1 MTTRRCYNC
10 MKELGD
16 ADQICPDCGY
26 DNSSPSQPAQALRCG
41 TVLRERYLIGKML
54 GQGGFGI
61 TYIGYDYTLDT
72 TVCIKE
78 FFPAGGAM
86 RGNDGS
92 GRVYWSAGST
102 GAARLQERE
111 VFVKEAQKA
120 VKLRNFASV
129 VKVWDVF
136 YENETAYI
144 VMEYI
149 EGVTLKQYLVK
160 RGAVM
165 GAEECLDLLLPVIG
179 DLKGVHDSGIVHRDI
194 SPDNLMIRE
203 DGKVVLLDLGAA
215 KDMSKGSGQSSM
227 MVAKKGFSPPE
238 QYTEGMSIGPWTDV
252 YAICATIYWCMT
264 GKLLPEAMERMLGD
278 DALKFPDSIPEVLR
292 AVLRHG
298 LELKPANRIKDMEEL
313 ESGLKT
319 ALGKTTI
326 TITPPQKPKVP
337 QALGVIL
344 LIAVVILVIAIPRI
358 KNALS
363 SGTGSETAQEEQA
376 ALSNSLSKDKF
387 TAWAGKTAEEV
398 IFENTLDGA
407 PPDAE
412 DLSETG
418 DRGVLGWKDGR
429 KLYIASEGGVRA
441 PIDCSFLFS
450 DKAVFE
456 DTSTAWMNL
465 TAVTNAE
472 YLDLSHTKST
482 AGMFAHCE
490 FLSTLDVSSWD
501 TSNVTN
507 MFSMFNGCSNLR
519 SLDVSSWDTSNV
531 TNMFSMF
538 NGCGNL
544 RSLDVSSWDTS
555 NVTNMYGLFMECV
568 SLTELDVSRWDT
580 SKVINMANMFY
591 GCGGLTELDVSNW
604 NTSKVTEVTSMFYSC
619 KSLKSLDVSSWD
631 ISNVLGID
639 WMFNDCSGLENLD
652 VSKWNTSKFTSMS
665 SVFSGCGSL
674 KSLDVSGWDVSGVT
688 NLSYLFMGCTR
699 IKELDVSKWDT
710 SNATSMAY
718 MFFNCSS
725 LSTLDVS
732 GWDTS
737 KVTDMQSMF
746 WKCSNLTNLDVS
758 NWDTSNLVKK
768 DDMFTGTRWEN
779 NPPF

>member
-1 MTTRRCYNC
+1 

-326 TITPPQKPKVP
+326 TITPPQKPKLP
-337 QALGVIL
+337 KALGVIL
-344 LIAVVILVIAIPRI
+344 LIVAVSVLIAIPKI
-358 KNALS
+358 KEAF
-363 SGTGSETAQEEQA
+363 SGTGSDTAQGETV
-376 ALSNSLSKDKF
+376 ALSNTLSKDKF
-387 TAWAGKTAEEV
+387 TEWAGKTAEEV

-407 PPDAE
+407 PSDAE
-412 DLSETG
+412 DLSNAG
-418 DRGVLGWKDGR
+418 DRGVLGWKEGG

-441 PIDCSFLFS
+441 PTDCSYLFS
-450 DKAVFE
+450 DPGIFE
-456 DTSTAWMNL
+456 DAGKGWTNL
-465 TAVTNAE
+465 TAVTNAQ
-472 YLDLSHTKST
+472 YFDLSHTKTT
-482 AGMFAHCE
+482 AGMFAKCE
-490 FLSTLDVSSWD
+490 FLSTLDVGSWNM
-501 TSNVTN
+501 SNVTSMLS
-507 MFSMFNGCSNLR
+507 MFS
-519 SLDVSSWDTSNV
+519 
-531 TNMFSMF
+531 
-538 NGCGNL
+538 GCGNL
-544 RSLDVSSWDTS
+544 RSLDVSQWDTS
-555 NVTNMYGLFMECV
+555 NVANMYGLFSECV
-568 SLTELDVSRWDT
+568 SLAELDVSRWDT
-580 SKVINMANMFY
+580 SKVINMANMFWM
-591 GCGGLTELDVSNW
+591 CSGLTELDVSKW
-604 NTSKVTEVTSMFYSC
+604 DTSKVTEVSSMFYSC
-619 KSLKSLDVSSWD
+619 ESLNSLDVSSWD
-631 ISNVLGID
+631 TSNVMGISY
-639 WMFNDCSGLENLD
+639 MFNDCSGLENLD
-652 VSKWNTSKFTSMS
+652 VSRWNTSKLTNMS
-665 SVFSGCGSL
+665 SAFSGCGSL

-688 NLSYLFMGCTR
+688 DLSYLFMGCTR

-710 SNATSMAY
+710 SNATNMKC
-718 MFFNCSS
+718 MFLNCSS

-732 GWDTS
+732 GWNTS
-737 KVTDMQSMF
+737 KVLDMSSMF
-746 WKCSNLTNLDVS
+746 WNCSNLTNLDFS
-758 NWDTSNLVKK
+758 NWDTSNLLMK
-768 DDMFTGTRWEN
+768 DDMFVGTRWEN
-779 NPPF
+779 DPPF

>member
-326 TITPPQKPKVP
+326 TITPPQKPKLP
-337 QALGVIL
+337 KALGVIL
-344 LIAVVILVIAIPRI
+344 LIVAVSVLIAIPKI
-358 KNALS
+358 KEAF
-363 SGTGSETAQEEQA
+363 SGTGSDTAQGETV
-376 ALSNSLSKDKF
+376 ALSNTLSKDKF
-387 TAWAGKTAEEV
+387 TEWAGKTAEEV

-407 PPDAE
+407 PSDAE
-412 DLSETG
+412 DLSNAG
-418 DRGVLGWKDGR
+418 DRGVLGWKDGG

-441 PIDCSFLFS
+441 PTDCSYLFS
-450 DKAVFE
+450 DPGIFE
-456 DTSTAWMNL
+456 DAGKGWTNL
-465 TAVTNAE
+465 TAVTNAQ
-472 YLDLSHTKST
+472 YFDLSHTKTT
-482 AGMFAHCE
+482 AGMFAKCE
-490 FLSTLDVSSWD
+490 FLSTLDVGSWNM
-501 TSNVTN
+501 SNVTSMLS
-507 MFSMFNGCSNLR
+507 MFS
-519 SLDVSSWDTSNV
+519 
-531 TNMFSMF
+531 
-538 NGCGNL
+538 GCGNL
-544 RSLDVSSWDTS
+544 RSLDVSQWDTS
-555 NVTNMYGLFMECV
+555 NVANMYGLFSACV
-568 SLTELDVSRWDT
+568 SLAELDVSRWDT
-580 SKVINMANMFY
+580 SKVINMANMFWM
-591 GCGGLTELDVSNW
+591 CSGLTELDVSKW
-604 NTSKVTEVTSMFYSC
+604 DTSKVTEVSSMFYSC
-619 KSLKSLDVSSWD
+619 ESLNSLDVSSWD
-631 ISNVLGID
+631 TSNVMGISY
-639 WMFNDCSGLENLD
+639 MFNDCSGLENLD
-652 VSKWNTSKFTSMS
+652 VSRCNTSKLTNMS
-665 SVFSGCGSL
+665 SAFSGCGSL

-688 NLSYLFMGCTR
+688 DLSYLFMGCTR

-710 SNATSMAY
+710 SNATNMKC
-718 MFFNCSS
+718 MFLNCSS

-732 GWDTS
+732 GWNTS
-737 KVTDMQSMF
+737 KVLDMSSMF
-746 WKCSNLTNLDVS
+746 WNCSNLTNLDFS
-758 NWDTSNLVKK
+758 NWDTSNLLMK
-768 DDMFTGTRWEN
+768 DDMFVGTRWEN
-779 NPPF
+779 DPPF

>member
-10 MKELGD
+10 MKELCD

-203 DGKVVLLDLGAA
+203 DGKVMLLDLGAA

-326 TITPPQKPKVP
+326 TITPPQKPKLP
-337 QALGVIL
+337 KALGVIL
-344 LIAVVILVIAIPRI
+344 LIVAVSVLIAIPRI
-358 KNALS
+358 KEAF
-363 SGTGSETAQEEQA
+363 SGTGSDPAQGETV
-376 ALSNSLSKDKF
+376 ALSNTLSKDKF

-407 PPDAE
+407 PSDAE
-412 DLSETG
+412 DLSEAG
-418 DRGVLGWKDGR
+418 DRGVLGWKDGG

-441 PIDCSFLFS
+441 PGDCSYLFS
-450 DKAVFE
+450 DSAVFE
-456 DTSTAWMNL
+456 DSSTAWVNL
-465 TAVTNAE
+465 TTVTNAE
-472 YLDLSHTKST
+472 YFDLSRTKST
-482 AGMFAHCE
+482 EGMFARCE
-490 FLSTLDVSSWD
+490 FLTEVDVSSWNV
-501 TSNVTN
+501 SNVTN
-507 MFSMFNGCSNLR
+507 MFGMFNGCGKLR
-519 SLDVSSWDTSNV
+519 SLDVSGWDTSSV
-531 TNMFSMF
+531 TNFYGTFSS
-538 NGCGNL
+538 C
-544 RSLDVSSWDTS
+544 R
-555 NVTNMYGLFMECV
+555 
-568 SLTELDVSRWDT
+568 SLTE
-580 SKVINMANMFY
+580 
-591 GCGGLTELDVSNW
+591 
-604 NTSKVTEVTSMFYSC
+604 
-619 KSLKSLDVSSWD
+619 
-631 ISNVLGID
+631 
-639 WMFNDCSGLENLD
+639 LD
-652 VSKWNTSKFTSMS
+652 VSKWNTSNAANMGNMFWMCVGLTELDVSKWDTSRVTDASCMFYSCSGLKKLDVSGWDISHVMFINMMFGECSSLEELDVSRWNTSKLTEMS
-665 SVFSGCGSL
+665 AIFSGCGSL
-674 KSLDVSGWDVSGVT
+674 TGLDVSGWDVSNVT
-688 NLSYLFMGCTR
+688 DLSYIFMGCTR

-710 SNATSMAY
+710 SFAKNMEC
-718 MFFNCSS
+718 MFFRCSTLTALDVSAWNTSRVTNMSSMFWGCSS
-725 LSTLDVS
+725 LTELDVS

-737 KVTDMQSMF
+737 R
-746 WKCSNLTNLDVS
+746 
-758 NWDTSNLVKK
+758 LVNKEE
-768 DDMFTGTRWEN
+768 MFTGTKWEDD
-779 NPPF
+779 PPI

>member
-1 MTTRRCYNC
+1 
-10 MKELGD
+10 MKELCD

-278 DALKFPDSIPEVLR
+278 DALKFPDSIPELLR

-326 TITPPQKPKVP
+326 TITPPQKPKLP
-337 QALGVIL
+337 KALGVIL
-344 LIAVVILVIAIPRI
+344 LIVAVSVLIAIPKI
-358 KNALS
+358 KEAF
-363 SGTGSETAQEEQA
+363 SGTGSDTAQGETV
-376 ALSNSLSKDKF
+376 ALSNTLSKDKF

-407 PPDAE
+407 PSDAE
-412 DLSETG
+412 DLSEAG
-418 DRGVLGWKDGR
+418 DRGVLGWKDGG

-441 PIDCSFLFS
+441 PTDCSYLFS
-450 DKAVFE
+450 DPGIFDDAGKGW
-456 DTSTAWMNL
+456 TNL
-465 TAVTNAE
+465 TAVTNAQ
-472 YLDLSHTKST
+472 YFDLSHTKTT
-482 AGMFAHCE
+482 AGMFAKCE
-490 FLSTLDVSSWD
+490 FLSTLDVGSWNM
-501 TSNVTN
+501 SNVTS
-507 MFSMFNGCSNLR
+507 MLSMFY
-519 SLDVSSWDTSNV
+519 
-531 TNMFSMF
+531 
-538 NGCGNL
+538 GCGNL

-555 NVTNMYGLFMECV
+555 NVTNMYGLFSECV
-568 SLTELDVSRWDT
+568 SLAELDVSRWDT
-580 SKVINMANMFY
+580 SKVINMANMFRM
-591 GCGGLTELDVSNW
+591 CSGLTELDVSKW
-604 NTSKVTEVTSMFYSC
+604 DTSKVTEV
-619 KSLKSLDVSSWD
+619 
-631 ISNVLGID
+631 
-639 WMFNDCSGLENLD
+639 
-652 VSKWNTSKFTSMS
+652 S

-674 KSLDVSGWDVSGVT
+674 TGLDVSGWDVSHVMFINMMFGECSSLEELDVSRWNTSKLTEMSAIFSGCGSLTGLDVSGWDVSNVT
-688 NLSYLFMGCTR
+688 DLSYIFMGCTR

-710 SNATSMAY
+710 SFAKNMEC
-718 MFFNCSS
+718 MFFRCS
-725 LSTLDVS
+725 TMTALDVS
-732 GWDTS
+732 AWNTSRVTNMYSMFWGCSRLTELDVSKWDTS
-737 KVTDMQSMF
+737 S
-746 WKCSNLTNLDVS
+746 
-758 NWDTSNLVKK
+758 LVNKEE
-768 DDMFTGTRWEN
+768 MFTGTKWEN
-779 NPPF
+779 DPLI

>member
-10 MKELGD
+10 MKELGE
-16 ADQICPDCGY
+16 AVQICPVCGY
-26 DNSSPSQPAQALRCG
+26 DNSSPAQPAQALPCG
-41 TVLRERYLIGKML
+41 TVLYDRYLVGKML

-61 TYIGYDYTLDT
+61 TYIGYDCTLDT

-92 GRVYWSAGST
+92 GRVYWSAGTT
-102 GAARLQERE
+102 GAARQQDRE
-111 VFVKEAQKA
+111 TFVKEAQKA
-120 VKLRNFASV
+120 VKVRNLDSV

-136 YENETAYI
+136 YENDTAYI

-149 EGVTLKQYLVK
+149 KGVTLKDYLVK
-160 RGAVM
+160 RGSVM
-165 GAEECLDLLLPVIG
+165 GAEECIGLLLPVIG
-179 DLKGVHDSGIVHRDI
+179 DLKKVHDSGIVHRDI

-203 DGKVVLLDLGAA
+203 DGKVMLLDLGAA

-278 DALKFPDSIPEVLR
+278 DALKLPDSIPELLR

-313 ESGLKT
+313 ESDLKT

-344 LIAVVILVIAIPRI
+344 VIAVVILLIAIPRI

-363 SGTGSETAQEEQA
+363 SGTGSDTAQGETV
-376 ALSNSLSKDKF
+376 ALSNTLSKDKF
-387 TAWAGKTAEEV
+387 TEWAGKTAEEV

-407 PPDAE
+407 PSDAE

-418 DRGVLGWKDGR
+418 DGGVLGWKDEN

-441 PIDCSFLFS
+441 PGDCSYLFS
-450 DKAVFE
+450 DSAVFE
-456 DTSTAWMNL
+456 DSSTAWANL
-465 TAVTNAE
+465 TTVTNAE
-472 YLDLSHTKST
+472 YFDLSRTKST
-482 AGMFAHCE
+482 EGMFARCE
-490 FLSTLDVSSWD
+490 FLTEVDVSSWNV
-501 TSNVTN
+501 SNVTN
-507 MFSMFNGCSNLR
+507 MFGMFNGCGKLR
-519 SLDVSSWDTSNV
+519 SLDVSGWDTSSV
-531 TNMFSMF
+531 TNFYGTFSS
-538 NGCGNL
+538 C
-544 RSLDVSSWDTS
+544 R
-555 NVTNMYGLFMECV
+555 
-568 SLTELDVSRWDT
+568 SLTE
-580 SKVINMANMFY
+580 
-591 GCGGLTELDVSNW
+591 
-604 NTSKVTEVTSMFYSC
+604 
-619 KSLKSLDVSSWD
+619 
-631 ISNVLGID
+631 
-639 WMFNDCSGLENLD
+639 LD
-652 VSKWNTSKFTSMS
+652 VSKWNTSNAANMGNMFWMCVGLTELDVSKWDTSRVTDASCMFYSCSGLKKLDVSGWDISHVMFINMMFGECSSLEELYVSRWNTSKLTEMS
-665 SVFSGCGSL
+665 AIFSGCGSL
-674 KSLDVSGWDVSGVT
+674 TGLDVSGWDVSNVT
-688 NLSYLFMGCTR
+688 DLSYIFMGCTR

-710 SNATSMAY
+710 SFAKNMEC
-718 MFFNCSS
+718 MFFRCSTLTALDVSAWNTSRVTNMSSMFWGCSS
-725 LSTLDVS
+725 LTELDVS

-737 KVTDMQSMF
+737 R
-746 WKCSNLTNLDVS
+746 
-758 NWDTSNLVKK
+758 LVNKEE
-768 DDMFTGTRWEN
+768 MFTGTKWEDD
-779 NPPF
+779 PPI

>member
-1 MTTRRCYNC
+1 

-326 TITPPQKPKVP
+326 TITPPQKPKLP
-337 QALGVIL
+337 KALGVIL
-344 LIAVVILVIAIPRI
+344 LIVAVSVLIAIPKI
-358 KNALS
+358 KEAF
-363 SGTGSETAQEEQA
+363 SGTGSDTAQGETV
-376 ALSNSLSKDKF
+376 ALSNTLSKDKF
-387 TAWAGKTAEEV
+387 TEWAGKTAEEV

-407 PPDAE
+407 PSDAE
-412 DLSETG
+412 DLSNAG
-418 DRGVLGWKDGR
+418 DRGVLGWKEGG

-441 PIDCSFLFS
+441 PTDCSYLFS
-450 DKAVFE
+450 DPGIFE
-456 DTSTAWMNL
+456 DAGKGWTNL
-465 TAVTNAE
+465 TAVTNAQ
-472 YLDLSHTKST
+472 YFDLSHTKTT
-482 AGMFAHCE
+482 AGMFAKCE
-490 FLSTLDVSSWD
+490 FLSTLDVGSWNM
-501 TSNVTN
+501 SNVTSMLS
-507 MFSMFNGCSNLR
+507 MFS
-519 SLDVSSWDTSNV
+519 
-531 TNMFSMF
+531 
-538 NGCGNL
+538 GCGNL
-544 RSLDVSSWDTS
+544 RSLDVSQWDTS
-555 NVTNMYGLFMECV
+555 NVANMYGLFSACV
-568 SLTELDVSRWDT
+568 SLAELDVSRWDT
-580 SKVINMANMFY
+580 SKVINMANMF
-591 GCGGLTELDVSNW
+591 
-604 NTSKVTEVTSMFYSC
+604 
-619 KSLKSLDVSSWD
+619 
-631 ISNVLGID
+631 
-639 WMFNDCSGLENLD
+639 WMCSGL
-652 VSKWNTSKFTSMS
+652 T
-665 SVFSGCGSL
+665 
-674 KSLDVSGWDVSGVT
+674 
-688 NLSYLFMGCTR
+688 
-699 IKELDVSKWDT
+699 ELDVSKWDT
-710 SNATSMAY
+710 SKVTEVSS
-718 MFFNCSS
+718 MFFGALSGSS
-725 LSTLDVS
+725 PATVS
-732 GWDTS
+732 AIG
-737 KVTDMQSMF
+737 SMMYPQ
-746 WKCSNLTNLDVS
+746 
-758 NWDTSNLVKK
+758 LVKS
-768 DDMFTGTRWEN
+768 FITSPQVITEN
-779 NPPF
+779 FILPIGKEL